1 MAEPSLTVS
10 DTLKNSY
17 FNHKSADE
25 IETSDEILTTNE
37 ENIRIVSVDK
47 LTVEKITL
55 DETVFQEV
63 LNETEGTK
71 KSLVSTKKYST
82 RSEIKKPWTWRSEKN
97 REEILKIQKN
107 KEKSNGSIEKNDNS
121 FTTKSV
127 SKLPVW
133 KADKIKSISK
143 LNDKKVKLIKFA
155 DNSSNVDCDKFDQI
169 TSDISKICKVP
180 LTISPEPYKNI
191 GSGNKNSFIEQ
202 KHETVGKKKILFI
215 DNNEPEKKCH
225 DAASITAYARL
236 EKSQAK
242 IKRLQCNLVKI
253 NAETAES
260 YVQKLPVQH
269 QHLLKTSTTS
279 DLDLNKNITKVT
291 LDNEFLTKNGFDPT
305 LKAGQARTSDID
317 IDYIS
322 GAEKVVLNQSRKP
335 KYSKEVSEIEKRWS
349 GEFLEN
355 QLGRN
360 SSESSKSSYIEE
372 IDSIS
377 SHESVV
383 EQSQLRAYNNQYELE
398 QERNNQEYQKRTF
411 DEILEDTVS
420 TIGSISHLEGQ
431 HKISDEY
438 LEDDDSKDSTLKQSS
453 STNSCLQ
460 ININEIDGDKNL
472 NGDKWVGNAEYE
484 KIIIPSEESDDEE
497 ELEVSKIISDSESNF
512 VNEKRQYT
520 ELRKVIVTE
529 GAYEEELKCDGYAE
543 LIKGITMEPGSSKGK
558 DEKKKKGGLRRLL
571 PGLFSPKDSRK
582 EYKKE
587 HKEKKKRDERHFNQH
602 QQNGIYMRSPDTM
615 HLNEDIKRNVNLN
628 TSLNGTIIEER
639 LNEIKQELFPDQGMT
654 TSTPDH
660 FLQSD
665 RDHILGRRT
674 PRLYTANSSL
684 SSIAV
689 EDKWIDQ
696 NIISGSPDMRKFKQQ
711 IRNDNDRKCNLER
724 KHSLQESQPH
734 FVRNHGPSGRISA
747 PPSERFL
754 IRPRAVHPVDRP
766 LPAIPQKVEFSNYE
780 NHEEIRKQPSVF
792 IRGDRI
798 NYQPETY
805 FSGNQ
810 NYTNERELY
819 GNGNHVEKTEI
830 NRNQSIDSGFNMTPV
845 STQLKANRQIINN
858 QNGQKITCGMARSP
872 KYSPSSSQKSGDY
885 ADSSYTPNSSQ
896 KSEFSPGSSK
906 SGEYYLNSPRN
917 SSRMSPDYSI
927 NDRRDQPDHESTKS
941 STSYQIPSNIRVQI
955 KDDRIY
961 NEPPK
966 SPFEPDKSSVS
977 PRHLHLNTSQDSASV
992 QRGSP
997 IIPLSSNLAKLRANV
1012 GTSSPSADST
1022 ENSGERVRSPSIP
1035 SPIGTTRTSMSP
1047 TQSSNQRDITKSPL
1061 SNSSITI
1068 SPQSQRFTSPLTI
1081 ITPASPVSCN
1091 NTLSPNGSTRST
1103 SGTPPSFGPISPPRI
1118 IMHSRETQCR
1128 TPISSS
1134 AMNQMQTSGYP
1145 HMSTFQPRKAQPT
1158 DQILIASPKREPIY
1172 DSQLQRSSSRMES
1185 GCPDSPVPM
1194 VDSPS
1199 HSNSP
1204 RQNFHK
1210 TVAVR
1215 LNKTESPDTLGI
1227 SEQLPPEAFRDEPPK
1242 VLNLSRSLSPQSS
1255 DKSIQRPEPI
1265 YVERQNLP
1273 RKALPEKINLERQGI
1288 SSTDTRTNM
1297 LLIPAKQENI
1307 GKMLGPLNRQVTA
1320 TSPTKEQIV
1329 NNTQQPIYVQDY
1341 PQRVASPRSMS
1352 PDVRKETHAPSEDR
1366 PDKLLLRKKDGGNV
1380 HDRPQ
1385 GIYGNQKFV
1394 IQDRNISMEDIYG
1407 KRLQQS
1413 PGTSPMRSPVNQ
1425 YQQKHEVIVQQRSST
1440 PSQEQQ
1446 RHRQIYV
1453 SKQEALSQN
1462 QKQNHSKQSKEPI
1475 YVQRNQNTAM
1485 SSRIVEPI
1493 YSSNLNKQS
1502 SPSKRQTMQH
1512 LEAFYWQQKAL
1523 ESQKATQNSPN
1534 TSTKSEEPDS
1544 PEVREAIYW
1553 HQLKKLDEEQQ
1564 RKLFE
1569 RNQFD
1574 ERNDPTY
1581 WKKKIHNSSPSPTID
1596 SIKHDS
1602 STSLSNLKHSQI
1614 QNPREQRLENPEQI
1628 YWRTQ
1633 MQSTINPSAK
1643 PPLSGQKGQN
1653 QPVLVVRPQQAVR
1666 ELNQSQL
1673 NQKQNSKELRSKS
1686 VSPHFVRND
1695 ERRSL
1700 QLPRKLVMTLDD
1712 GCPEKHH
1719 MIMNA
1724 RKSMTPPIYDDADID
1739 KKQPPPIFKR
1749 GSLISNSSSSVEYG
1763 TMGTKR
1769 VSFSNQSNSP
1779 EIGSGNWPTK
1789 HGMAPEPPT
1798 RKHRTEEE
1806 IPSDKNDQNTVR
1818 LHEGDQNSINN
1829 IYGNTVACPSQQFI
1843 IYETYDANK
1852 PLPPPPSNDSW
1863 MIKQSDNNVRDDKNE
1878 RLKIQRANVP
1888 SSPRKLIMGVS
1899 ESESGSEA
1907 GEIQKI
1913 LQRRNGKFSILYSK
1927 YKKVK
1932 NKIWMIIISFLIGM
1946 IMIICLMEQA
1956 TRITQKYLDFNYTH
1970 FIRSLFL

>member
-1 MAEPSLTVS
+1 MAKPSLTAN
-10 DTLKNSY
+10 DELRNSY
-17 FNHKSADE
+17 FKHKSADE
-25 IETSDEILTTNE
+25 IETNDKITTANE
-37 ENIRIVSVDK
+37 ENIRIVSVGK
-47 LTVEKITL
+47 FTVEKITS
-55 DETVFQEV
+55 DETNFQEV
-63 LNETEGTK
+63 FIKTEGTK
-71 KSLVSTKKYST
+71 KLLESTKKYST
-82 RSEIKKPWTWRSEKN
+82 RSEIKKPWAWRSENN
-97 REEILKIQKN
+97 REDILKFRKN
-107 KEKSNGSIEKNDNS
+107 KEKSNGSIEKNNNS
-121 FTTKSV
+121 FTTKSA
-127 SKLPVW
+127 SKLPLW
-133 KADKIKSISK
+133 KADKIKNIDK
-143 LNDKKVKLIKFA
+143 LNDKKIKLIKFA
-155 DNSSNVDCDKFDQI
+155 DNSSNVDCRKSDQI

-180 LTISPEPYKNI
+180 PTISPEPYKNI
-191 GSGNKNSFIEQ
+191 EKDNKDSFIEQ
-202 KHETVGKKKILFI
+202 QHVTVGKKKILFI
-215 DNNEPEKKCH
+215 NNNEPEKKCH
-225 DAASITAYARL
+225 DAASISAHARL

-269 QHLLKTSTTS
+269 QHVLKTSTIS
-279 DLDLNKNITKVT
+279 NLDLNKNFTKITPN
-291 LDNEFLTKNGFDPT
+291 NEFLNKHDFDS
-305 LKAGQARTSDID
+305 TSKTEQTEASDTD

-322 GAEKVVLNQSRKP
+322 DAEKVILNKAQKP

-355 QLGRN
+355 QFGRN
-360 SSESSKSSYIEE
+360 SSESSKSSYVEE

-377 SHESVV
+377 SHGSVI
-383 EQSQLRAYNNQYELE
+383 EQSQSRTHNNQCELK
-398 QERNNQEYQKRTF
+398 QEGNNQEYQKRTF
-411 DEILEDTVS
+411 DEILEDAVS
-420 TIGSISHLEGQ
+420 TIGSISYLDDQ
-431 HKISDEY
+431 RKIPDEY
-438 LEDDDSKDSTLKQSS
+438 LEDDGSKDSTLKQSS
-453 STNSCLQ
+453 FTNSCLQ
-460 ININEIDGDKNL
+460 IDVSETIHGDN
-472 NGDKWVGNAEYE
+472 NSSDDKWFGTAEYE

-497 ELEVSKIISDSESNF
+497 EPEVSKIISDSEPNFSN
-512 VNEKRQYT
+512 EERQYT
-520 ELRKVIVTE
+520 ELQKVIVTE
-529 GAYEEELKCDGYAE
+529 GAFKGEVKCDGYAE

-711 IRNDNDRKCNLER
+711 VKNDNDRKCNLER

-734 FVRNHGPSGRISA
+734 FVRNHGSTGRISA
-747 PPSERFL
+747 PPSERYL

-766 LPAIPQKVEFSNYE
+766 LPAIPQKIEFSNYQ
-780 NHEEIRKQPSVF
+780 NHEEIRKQSGVF

-810 NYTNERELY
+810 NYTNEREVY

-845 STQLKANRQIINN
+845 SKQLKANRQIINN
-858 QNGQKITCGMARSP
+858 QNGPKITCGIARSP

-917 SSRMSPDYSI
+917 SCRISPDYSI

-966 SPFEPDKSSVS
+966 SPFEQDKSSMS
-977 PRHLHLNTSQDSASV
+977 PRHLHHNTSQDPVSV

-1012 GTSSPSADST
+1012 GTSSPSVDSV
-1022 ENSGERVRSPSIP
+1022 ENSGERVKSPSIP
-1035 SPIGTTRTSMSP
+1035 SPVGTTGTYMSLI
-1047 TQSSNQRDITKSPL
+1047 QSSNHRDITKSPL
-1061 SNSSITI
+1061 SNSPITI
-1068 SPQSQRFTSPLTI
+1068 SPQRQRFTSPLTI
-1081 ITPASPVSCN
+1081 ITPASPVASN
-1091 NTLSPNGSTRST
+1091 NTLSPNGPSRSM
-1103 SGTPPSFGPISPPRI
+1103 SGTPSSSGPISPARI
-1118 IMHSRETQCR
+1118 LMHGRETPCR
-1128 TPISSS
+1128 TPISSPTMS
-1134 AMNQMQTSGYP
+1134 QMQMSRYP

-1172 DSQLQRSSSRMES
+1172 DLQLQRSSSRMES

-1204 RQNFHK
+1204 RLNFHK
-1210 TVAVR
+1210 TIAVR
-1215 LNKTESPDTLGI
+1215 VSKTKSPDTLET
-1227 SEQLPPEAFRDEPPK
+1227 SEQLPPEAFRDELPK
-1242 VLNLSRSLSPQSS
+1242 VLNSNRSLSPPSS
-1255 DKSIQRPEPI
+1255 DKSIQKLEPI

-1273 RKALPEKINLERQGI
+1273 RKALPEKVNIERQDI
-1288 SSTDTRTNM
+1288 SSTDTTTNM

-1307 GKMLGPLNRQVTA
+1307 GKVIA
-1320 TSPTKEQIV
+1320 TSPTKEQI
-1329 NNTQQPIYVQDY
+1329 NENTQQPIHVQDY
-1341 PQRVASPRSMS
+1341 SQHFASPRSMS
-1352 PDVRKETHAPSEDR
+1352 PDVRKETHASPKDR

-1394 IQDRNISMEDIYG
+1394 IQDRNMSTEDIYG

-1413 PGTSPMRSPVNQ
+1413 PGPNPMRSPVNQ
-1425 YQQKHEVIVQQRSST
+1425 YQQRHEVIVQQRSST

-1446 RHRQIYV
+1446 WQPQIYM

-1462 QKQNHSKQSKEPI
+1462 REQSHSKQSKEPI
-1475 YVQRNQNTAM
+1475 YVQRNQKPAI
-1485 SSRIVEPI
+1485 SQRIVEPI
-1493 YSSNLNKQS
+1493 YSSNSNKQS

-1523 ESQKATQNSPN
+1523 ESQKMTQNSPN

-1596 SIKHDS
+1596 LIKHGS
-1602 STSLSNLKHSQI
+1602 SASLSNPKHSQM
-1614 QNPREQRLENPEQI
+1614 QDLREQRLENPQQI

-1653 QPVLVVRPQQAVR
+1653 QPVLVVRPQQANR
-1666 ELNQSQL
+1666 ELSQSQL
-1673 NQKQNSKELRSKS
+1673 NQKPNSKELRSKS

-1700 QLPRKLVMTLDD
+1700 QLPRKLVMNVDD
-1712 GCPEKHH
+1712 GCSEKHH
-1719 MIMNA
+1719 IILNT

-1798 RKHRTEEE
+1798 RKHRSEEE
-1806 IPSDKNDQNTVR
+1806 IPTDTNDQNTAH
-1818 LHEGDQNSINN
+1818 LHEEDQNSINN

-1852 PLPPPPSNDSW
+1852 PLPPPPSSDSW
-1863 MIKQSDNNVRDDKNE
+1863 MIKRSDNVRDDKSE
-1878 RLKIQRANVP
+1878 RLKVQRANVP
-1888 SSPRKLIMGVS
+1888 ASPRKSVVGIS

-1907 GEIQKI
+1907 GEVQKI
-1913 LQRRNGKFSILYSK
+1913 LQRRNDI
-1927 YKKVK
+1927 KK
-1932 NKIWMIIISFLIGM
+1932 
-1946 IMIICLMEQA
+1946 
-1956 TRITQKYLDFNYTH
+1956 
-1970 FIRSLFL
+1970 